1 MNNTKKSSRRYKKKK
16 KKQVTEIPYDSILT
30 QFVCSECY
38 NTNIKF
44 ESSDKQTPLYKEKRE
59 PCSCCDKKTIQICIR
74 DKQLSK
80 ALLET
85 TMEKSK
91 QEEKAYQL
99 IKKSIR
105 RK

>member
-1 MNNTKKSSRRYKKKK
+1 MNNIKQKSKRYKKNK

-38 NTNIKF
+38 SINIKF
-44 ESSDKQTPLYKEKRE
+44 ESSDKQTPLYKEKRGL
-59 PCSCCDKKTIQICIR
+59 CSCCDKKTIQICIR

-91 QEEKAYQL
+91 QEEKVYQL
-99 IKKSIR
+99 IKKSTR

>member
-1 MNNTKKSSRRYKKKK
+1 MNNIKQKSKRYKKNK

-38 NTNIKF
+38 SINIKF
-44 ESSDKQTPLYKEKRE
+44 ESSDRQTPLYKEKRE
-59 PCSCCDKKTIQICIR
+59 LCSCCDKKTIQICIR

-91 QEEKAYQL
+91 QEEKVYQL
-99 IKKSIR
+99 IKKSTR

>member
-1 MNNTKKSSRRYKKKK
+1 MNNIKQKSKRYKKNK

-38 NTNIKF
+38 SINIKF

-59 PCSCCDKKTIQICIR
+59 LCSCCDKKTIQICIR
-74 DKQLSK
+74 DRQVSK

-99 IKKSIR
+99 IKKSTR